1 MTWIQLQIMAKNYKK
16 QIYFN
21 PAQQRVMARACN
33 TTVVVG
39 GRRLGKSHGIVAPW
53 LLRNVQRMPG
63 SSGAFIANTFQ
74 QALTRTLPGTLKA
87 LEDFGYKRNV
97 HYYIGRKPDPKA
109 HFKEPIIQPEK
120 YDHVM
125 SWYNGSID
133 YIISQ
138 DGVGTSNSLTLDYGA
153 MDEAKLLDYEQLK
166 SETFAAIGG
175 YQGHFNKSPFYRSK
189 LIVSD
194 MPTTK
199 RGSWFLNY
207 EKQCDPELIELIDGI
222 IYRMWEIRIRFEK
235 EKDATPAYLINE
247 YKMYAAKLAQLRRIS
262 VDYNE
267 FSSLENLEVL
277 GESYIKQM
285 KRDLPP
291 LVFMTSI
298 LCLKV
303 KSSQD
308 GFYNNLKES
317 HYYTAYDN
325 SYLENLEYNLDKA
338 EEALCRQDGDLQKNE
353 PICIALDYNANI
365 NWLVAGQRK
374 GEKLMVLKSFYVK
387 YERKLVELVNDF
399 CDYYKYHNRK
409 EVIFYVDS
417 TALGSNYAVNG
428 DDFASVIQN
437 AFNKRGWHVQRV
449 FIGNPM
455 KHNEKHGL
463 INMGLKGQKGLI
475 PMFNRPNNEHLL
487 LAIESTGVYI
497 GSSGF
502 RKDKRGEKLV
512 ETEEDKLETRTDGTD
527 AFDTLYIG
535 MNNFATSTNYYS
547 GLVSSFN

>member
-1 MTWIQLQIMAKNYKK
+1 MANNFKK

-21 PAQQRVMARACN
+21 PAQQKVISRACN

-63 SSGAFIANTFQ
+63 SSGAIIANTFQ

-87 LEDFGYKRNV
+87 LADFGYIRNK
-97 HYYIGRKPDPKA
+97 HYCIGRRPDAKW

-120 YDHVM
+120 YDHVW
-125 SWYNGSID
+125 SWYNGSLD

-153 MDEAKLLDYEQLK
+153 MDEGKLLDFEQLK
-166 SETFAAIGG
+166 TETLPAIGG
-175 YQGHFNKSPFYRSK
+175 YQGYFNKSPYYRSK

-199 RGSWFLNY
+199 KGSWFLSY
-207 EKQCDPELIELIDGI
+207 EKQCFPDLIELIDGI
-222 IYRMWEIRIRFEK
+222 NVRMYEIKIRIQLEK
-235 EKDATPAYLINE
+235 NNAPKYLFDE
-247 YKMYAAKLAQLRRIS
+247 YKSLAKTLAKYRRIT

-303 KSSQD
+303 KTSQD

-317 HYYTAYDN
+317 HYYSAYDN
-325 SYLENLEYNLDKA
+325 SYLQNLEYNFDKA
-338 EEALCRQDGDLQKNE
+338 EEALCRQDGDLDKNE
-353 PICIALDYNANI
+353 AICIALDYNANI
-365 NWLVAGQRK
+365 NWIVAGQRQ
-374 GEKLMVLKSFYVK
+374 GEKLRVLKSFYVK
-387 YERKLVELVNDF
+387 YERRLVELVTDF
-399 CDYYKYHNRK
+399 CTYYRYHNRK
-409 EVIFYVDS
+409 EVIYYVDS
-417 TALGSNYAVNG
+417 TALGSNYAVND
-428 DDFASVIQN
+428 DDFASVVEN
-437 AFNKRGWHVQRV
+437 TFNKNGWHVQRV

-455 KHNEKHGL
+455 KHNEKHAL

-475 PMFNRPNNEHLL
+475 PMFNKPNNEALL
-487 LAIESTGVYI
+487 LSLEQTCVYI
-497 GSSGF
+497 GSNGF

-535 MNNFATSTNYYS
+535 MNNFPSGSNYYS
-547 GLVSSFN
+547 GLVSSFG